1 MKYERY
7 NAETDLFEVVDIKG
21 EDLEDLMEMFDLV
34 KAEWEIDDRKEF
46 LLDFPNN
53 LVVEVC
59 GSFFDYD

>member
-7 NAETDLFEVVDIKG
+7 NTETDLFEVVDIND
-21 EDLEDLMEMFDLV
+21 EDLDDLMEMFDLV

-53 LVVEVC
+53 LVIEEC